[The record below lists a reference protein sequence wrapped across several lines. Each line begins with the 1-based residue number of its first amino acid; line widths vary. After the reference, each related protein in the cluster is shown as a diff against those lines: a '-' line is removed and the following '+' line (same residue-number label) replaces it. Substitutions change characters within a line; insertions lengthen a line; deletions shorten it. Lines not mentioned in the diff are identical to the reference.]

1 MSDANRVN
9 EDSVVGEEVGMVER
23 VTEDSME
30 GEDARGGGEEGG
42 WKGFWEK
49 CIASTA
55 VSLAANALLIEN
67 WVNTESRLDED
78 EADERQLLPWIGQ
91 SRSGSGD

>member
-1 MSDANRVN
+1 M
-9 EDSVVGEEVGMVER
+9 EGKEVGMVER
-23 VTEDSME
+23 VTEDSVE
-30 GEDARGGGEEGG
+30 GEDARGGSEEGS

-55 VSLAANALLIEN
+55 VSSAANALLIEN
-67 WVNTESRLDED
+67 LVNAESRLDED
-78 EADERQLLPWIGQ
+78 EADEQRLLPQIGQ